1 MAEKL
6 YFEDMP
12 VGQRFVSGIL
22 TVEKDH
28 VLAFAAQFDPQ
39 PFHTDEAAA
48 RDTLFQRLAAS
59 GWHTAAMT
67 MRLIVETLPV
77 AGGVI
82 GAGLDGLRWPKPVYP
97 GDTLQVEIEV
107 TEARLS
113 RSNPSAG
120 WVKLQITTRNQAG
133 DVVQVAI
140 PNIMATKRETETA

>member
-1 MAEKL
+1 MAETL
-6 YFEDMP
+6 YFEDIP
-12 VGQRFVSGIL
+12 VGRRFFSRTL
-22 TVEKDH
+22 TVEKDA

-48 RDTLFQRLAAS
+48 RNTLFQRLAAS

-82 GAGLDGLRWPKPVYP
+82 GNGLDGLRWPKPVYP
-97 GDTLQVEIEV
+97 GDTLRVEIEV
-107 TEARLS
+107 MQARES
-113 RSNPSAG
+113 RSNPAVG

-133 DVVQVAI
+133 DVVQMAT
-140 PNIMATKRETETA
+140 PNIMATKRERDAA

>member
-1 MAEKL
+1 MS
-6 YFEDMP
+6 
-12 VGQRFVSGIL
+12 VGRRFVSRTL
-22 TVEKDH
+22 AVEKDA

-39 PFHTDEAAA
+39 PFHTDEVAA

-67 MRLIVETLPV
+67 MRLIVETLPL

-107 TEARLS
+107 TEARES
-113 RSNPSAG
+113 RSTPSGG

-133 DVVQVAI
+133 DVVQVAM
-140 PNIMATKRETETA
+140 PNIMATKQEKDTA